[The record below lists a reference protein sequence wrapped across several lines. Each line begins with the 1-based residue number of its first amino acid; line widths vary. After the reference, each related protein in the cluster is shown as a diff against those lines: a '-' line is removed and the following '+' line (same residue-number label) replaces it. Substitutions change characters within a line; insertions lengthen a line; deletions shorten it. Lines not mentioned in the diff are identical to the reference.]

1 MTQDYLKFLILKDLV
16 YIKLKEL
23 GRYHQK
29 AVKQRIP
36 LKIQLISYIDQVSP
50 VLQYFFKSGVH
61 QNSIHTLLKE
71 IPTPNSIASMY
82 KTHLPTAILVKIQ
95 PENCVIAQMS
105 VGVGDSYLSI
115 SKNSGHRT
123 DRVIGKQLFHTDF
136 DMANKVTCLTP

>member
-1 MTQDYLKFLILKDLV
+1 MYVLNPIAASFMLKINVSKTKTDKVDTFVTSTVHMTQDYLKFLILKDLV

-61 QNSIHTLLKE
+61 QNSVHTLLKE

-95 PENCVIAQMS
+95 PEN
-105 VGVGDSYLSI
+105 
-115 SKNSGHRT
+115 
-123 DRVIGKQLFHTDF
+123 
-136 DMANKVTCLTP
+136 